1 MRSVVLILVWPNAV
15 WRCLREHPLPAG
27 QLMVRLVLPFSIVCT
42 GALYFALSRYEAQW
56 QHGSAGSDYPSFGT
70 AGLPMLFTTWFGGTL
85 AMAVVFMV
93 FAPACNGRCDFT
105 RSLNLAF
112 FGMAPAWLASLAIVL
127 MPASVLYPFAAAW
140 SAYLLFAGAHIL
152 LDVDDRRGGEF
163 LLGSIATLT
172 VASSLW
178 GLVLGSFVASG

>member
-1 MRSVVLILVWPNAV
+1 MRSVLLILVWPHAV
-15 WRCLREHPLPAG
+15 WRCLREDPLPAG
-27 QLMVRLVLPFSIVCT
+27 RLMLRLLLPFSIVCT

-56 QHGSAGSDYPSFGT
+56 QNQPLAADYPLLGATGVPVLFAT
-70 AGLPMLFTTWFGGTL
+70 GLGGTL
-85 AMAVVFMV
+85 AMAIVFMV

-112 FGMAPAWLASLAIVL
+112 FGMAPAWLASFAIVL

-140 SAYLLFAGAHIL
+140 SAYLLFAGARIL
-152 LDVDDRRGGEF
+152 LKVDDQRGGEF

-172 VASSLW
+172 VASGLW

>member
-1 MRSVVLILVWPNAV
+1 MRGVLLILVWPHAV

-27 QLMVRLVLPFSIVCT
+27 QLMLRLVLPFSIVCT

-56 QHGSAGSDYPSFGT
+56 QQRALGPDYPLFGA
-70 AGLPMLFTTWFGGTL
+70 AGVPMLFTTWFGGTL
-85 AMAVVFMV
+85 AMAVVFTV
-93 FAPACNGRCDFT
+93 FAPVCKGRCDFT

-112 FGMAPAWLASLAIVL
+112 FGTAPAWLASLAIVL
-127 MPASVLYPFAAAW
+127 MPASLLYPFAAAW

-152 LDVDDRRGGEF
+152 LDVDDQRGGEF

-178 GLVLGSFVASG
+178 GLVLGSFVVGG